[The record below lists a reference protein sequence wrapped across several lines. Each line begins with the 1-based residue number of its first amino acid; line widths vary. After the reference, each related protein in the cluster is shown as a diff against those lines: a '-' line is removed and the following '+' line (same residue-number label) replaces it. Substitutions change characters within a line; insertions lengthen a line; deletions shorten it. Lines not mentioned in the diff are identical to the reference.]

1 MHELICRL
9 DYSLSALWLAR
20 PDLWPDASPRPAAS
34 GAHRVK
40 ALTLAEMTVSS
51 QRERLSPS
59 GLSTLTCKTHALVYS
74 VHAFVTL

>member
-20 PDLWPDASPRPAAS
+20 PDLWPDASPR
-34 GAHRVK
+34 VK
-40 ALTLAEMTVSS
+40 ALMLAEMTVPS

-59 GLSTLTCKTHALVYS
+59 GLSTLNEGGFFANQY
-74 VHAFVTL
+74 FI